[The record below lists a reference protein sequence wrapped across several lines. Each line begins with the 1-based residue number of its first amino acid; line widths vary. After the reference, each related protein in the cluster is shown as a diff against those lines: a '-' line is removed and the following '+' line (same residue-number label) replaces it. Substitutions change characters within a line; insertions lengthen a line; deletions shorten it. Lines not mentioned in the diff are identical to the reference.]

1 MKIVPGIFLCFT
13 ISAAAQTVQPRIV
26 AKPQDD
32 GQVTRV
38 EVEAHFVTAIRMPD
52 MVNSVAVGDP
62 ALFQVEHS
70 PNEPHLVFVK
80 PLTNQPT
87 ETDLLISTGS
97 GHETSLLV
105 VSKGTA
111 GKQVDFV
118 VNYDRPGSFLIE
130 PDYPSS
136 LVGET
141 VPVPSAESQTLSST
155 GLPGPADSFR
165 NANPPTS
172 FDKLLARQERAPLPR
187 LYGERPGIETT
198 SGDYVKAG
206 VSEVIDGGDQ
216 VIVLFSAVNP
226 TKHAILLMPP
236 QVQLGGRSKAGLLHG
251 AHWTT
256 AEQLPIEDF
265 RLSTRRLAPGGR
277 ADGVVV
283 FERPPYKQSNETL
296 FLQVA
301 DAGAVDH
308 PALVPIGFGVSRIRE
323 EAEDARQK

>member
-1 MKIVPGIFLCFT
+1 M
-13 ISAAAQTVQPRIV
+13 TV
-26 AKPQDD
+26 
-32 GQVTRV
+32 V
-38 EVEAHFVTAIRMPD
+38 EVDAHFVTAIRMPEV
-52 MVNSVAVGDP
+52 VNSVAVGDP
-62 ALFQVEHS
+62 ALFHVEHS

-80 PLTNQPT
+80 PLTSQPA
-87 ETDLLISTGS
+87 ETDLLISTGN

-105 VSKGTA
+105 VSEGVA
-111 GKQVDFV
+111 GKRVDFV
-118 VNYDRPGSFLIE
+118 LNYERPGSFLIE
-130 PDYPSS
+130 PDYPSR

-141 VPVPSAESQTLSST
+141 VPVTPPDTETSSST
-155 GLPGPADSFR
+155 GFPGVAASSR
-165 NANPPTS
+165 NLNRPNS
-172 FDKLLARQERAPLPR
+172 MDKLLARQEQAPLPR

-198 SGDYVKAG
+198 SDDYVKAG

-216 VIVLFSAVNP
+216 VIVLFSAVNA

-236 QVQLGGRSKAGLLHG
+236 QVQLGGRTKAGLLHG
-251 AHWTT
+251 ARWTT
-256 AEQLPIEDF
+256 AEQLPVEDF

-283 FERPPYKQSNETL
+283 FERPPYKQSHETL

-308 PALVPIGFGVSRIRE
+308 PALVPIGFGVSKLRQ